1 MHFRSDGDG
10 LKAKNAKIGQ
20 FFDQSRHF
28 VLELGHHFYIFG
40 KPSAVRVD
48 VSPLWGYKMCK
59 GKKLRAILCRFLT
72 FFAYPTLVQ
81 TILNHTMTTPNNTW
95 VTRVDAQLD
104 GLS

>member
-1 MHFRSDGDG
+1 MHFRSDVDG
-10 LKAKNAKIGQ
+10 LNAKNAKIGQ

-59 GKKLRAILCRFLT
+59 GNELRAIFCRFLR
-72 FFAYPTLVQ
+72 FLADPTL
-81 TILNHTMTTPNNTW
+81 
-95 VTRVDAQLD
+95 
-104 GLS
+104 G